1 MVYPRKNGVGRV
13 GRGFLGVILLYP
25 CKNGSISAVNRSTGW
40 AISAVNRSI
49 WAAASLY

>member
-1 MVYPRKNGVGRV
+1 MVYPRRNGVGRV

-25 CKNGSISAVNRSTGW
+25 CHFTGW